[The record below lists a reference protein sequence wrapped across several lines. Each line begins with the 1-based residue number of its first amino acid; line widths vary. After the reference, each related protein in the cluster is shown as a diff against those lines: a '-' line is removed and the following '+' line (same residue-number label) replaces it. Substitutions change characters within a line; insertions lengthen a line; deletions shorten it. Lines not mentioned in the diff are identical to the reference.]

1 MDKINAAAPN
11 SKRCKRRKHTANP
24 LRRRLRRRTTDDGGR
39 TTDRGNRKENN
50 NKAHNQLGEILLV
63 LRAGA
68 TKMLRASFAG
78 SRTRT
83 HTRRKYPSKIEH
95 DCNCNCDCDYYYYYF
110 AGIFVKFLYVSSS
123 FFLRLFCTH
132 ASRTV
137 FCVFDVYRY
146 VFCLF
151 ILRFLCLQQQLH
163 GQLVVVWRRQFSYF
177 SSLFSWGE
185 LGTSARY
192 VGQQRTEEEHAN
204 NGLKN

>member
-24 LRRRLRRRTTDDGGR
+24 LRRRQQRLRRRTTDDGGR

-50 NKAHNQLGEILLV
+50 NNAHNQLGEILLV

-83 HTRRKYPSKIEH
+83 PHTHTHRKYPSKIEH

-123 FFLRLFCTH
+123 FCFFRLFCTL

-137 FCVFDVYRY
+137 FCVFDVYR
-146 VFCLF
+146 
-151 ILRFLCLQQQLH
+151 
-163 GQLVVVWRRQFSYF
+163 
-177 SSLFSWGE
+177 
-185 LGTSARY
+185 
-192 VGQQRTEEEHAN
+192 
-204 NGLKN
+204 